1 MLLWLKAFSDV
12 SFAAICMSFDYP
24 DDLKYLDS
32 HEYVRIEGD
41 TATIGISA
49 FAIDQL
55 GDIVFIELP
64 DAGSAI
70 TQGETFGSVESV
82 KAVEDLY
89 SPVTGTVTESNTAI
103 ADTPEQLA
111 DDPYGKG
118 WLLKI
123 KLSGSPDLSAAM
135 SASEYRDR
143 VEGH

>member
-1 MLLWLKAFSDV
+1 MVIYLRAFSDV

-64 DAGSAI
+64 DAGSAV

-89 SPVTGTVTESNTAI
+89 SPVTGTVIESNTAI

-111 DDPYGKG
+111 DDPYGNG

-123 KLSGSPDLSAAM
+123 KLGGSPDLSAAM